1 MIERSK
7 VSDREPHESSTEPRP
22 ICRNALQSRR
32 FRVHLVLF
40 CALAALFCGS
50 SNAALAGDE
59 ADRLQEELLRQQEL
73 LSQMEAGEMPADD
86 ATESFPAEVM
96 GDGSDPRV
104 APLAPVERDL
114 PVAIFEISRMRVKS
128 GTWGN
133 ERDVDVERRMLDAD
147 QDGKPELVRYVDL
160 QSKYVIHQEA
170 DTNFDG
176 VTDSWTH
183 YEWGAPTYRV
193 LDSNDDGRPD
203 TWEFYASGRATS
215 REIDRDDD
223 GVRDAFYRYE
233 NGRLAEERHDAN
245 NDGKVDLVIVLKNGL
260 RVHAEEDQDKDGRMD
275 TWIQYS
281 VVDGDEIVVSIERDR
296 KGRGFADT
304 FEKFEPVDGKATIS
318 QREED
323 LDGDREIDVRS
334 VYGNGK
340 LIRKEVLNPAA
351 LGTL

>member
-1 MIERSK
+1 MIERSTGSGETRVK
-7 VSDREPHESSTEPRP
+7 RAAGCVSK
-22 ICRNALQSRR
+22 CRNALQSRR
-32 FRVHLVLF
+32 FRVHLVLLS
-40 CALAALFCGS
+40 ALAVAFVASATG
-50 SNAALAGDE
+50 ALAGDE

-86 ATESFPAEVM
+86 VVEPFPVEVM

-104 APLAPVERDL
+104 APTAPVERDL

-203 TWEFYASGRATS
+203 AWEFYANGRATS

-233 NGRLAEERHDAN
+233 NGQLVEERHDAN
-245 NDGKVDLVIVLKNGL
+245 NDGRVDLIIVLKSRL
-260 RVHAEEDQDKDGRMD
+260 RVRAEEDQDKDGRMD
-275 TWIQYS
+275 TWIKYA

-304 FEKFEPVDGKATIS
+304 FESFEPIGGKATIR

-334 VYGNGK
+334 IYGKGK
-340 LIRKEVLNPAA
+340 LIRKEVINPAA